1 MLIFHVGT
9 RGYNW
14 IALLNIVLQN
24 GDIFMSIGLSH
35 ISVGEPQHTASSG
48 TITLKLLTCNTATT
62 SSQIAAS
69 SIDIFKQY
77 LTPGIY
83 RPQTDINLNAN
94 LGKRLGCIRK

>member
-1 MLIFHVGT
+1 M
-9 RGYNW
+9 
-14 IALLNIVLQN
+14 
-24 GDIFMSIGLSH
+24 
-35 ISVGEPQHTASSG
+35 
-48 TITLKLLTCNTATT
+48 KLLTCNTATT